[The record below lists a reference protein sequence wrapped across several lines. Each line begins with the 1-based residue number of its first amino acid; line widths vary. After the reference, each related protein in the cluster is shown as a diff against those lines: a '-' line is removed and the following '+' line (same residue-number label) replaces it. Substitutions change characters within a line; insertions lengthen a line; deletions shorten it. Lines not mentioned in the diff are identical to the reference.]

1 MPIHTFYGAG
11 LSSSNVRA
19 AQDRVTS
26 RAGRMSDES
35 FMKSLFGGVVA
46 EGLILPYPEATR
58 GEADEVH
65 AVLDGLRKHS
75 SRIDPARIDRDE
87 AIPSEVRISLAELG
101 IFGLSI
107 PKAHGGAGM
116 RTTPYARVVQEVSA
130 LDSSLGLTLQAHAS
144 LGVTALTE
152 FGTDELKAKL
162 LPRLATGD
170 AIAAFAL
177 AEIGAGSDAGAI
189 QTRAELIDDEYVITG
204 EKAWV
209 TNGGIADVFIVFAR
223 TSPADDGA
231 KPRLTAFV
239 VEIGPGMQGRIT
251 RGDNEP
257 KLGVRGASTTSVT
270 FERVKVPR
278 SNVLGEVGRGFKV
291 AMEVLTM
298 ARLSLATSCLG
309 TTKRLLKMSVDRIA
323 ERKTFGRNIGEFGL
337 VRDKVAQMSSELFAL
352 ESMAYLTTGL
362 VDAGRSDFAIE
373 SAICK
378 VFASETLWRVANESQ
393 QVAAALG
400 YTRTQPWER
409 LLRDARMAMVF
420 EGTNEILR
428 CFIALSGMQAPGLQL
443 AEVSKAMREPIK
455 GFGLLGDFALR
466 KARSALGRE
475 RLSRAHPVLAAE
487 SVCFEEY
494 TSHLAKSVDKV
505 LRRHGKMI
513 AEMQYT
519 QKRIAD
525 VAIDLYAIASV
536 VARTTR
542 AIERRGEEGSRRE
555 IDLASVFVASAKR
568 RMADNIAGMDEND
581 DELRKAIAQ
590 KTCSDGG
597 YPLDVI

>member
-1 MPIHTFYGAG
+1 MA
-11 LSSSNVRA
+11 
-19 AQDRVTS
+19 
-26 RAGRMSDES
+26 DES

-46 EGLILPYPEATR
+46 EGLIIPYPEANR

-65 AVLDGLRKHS
+65 AVLDGLRKLAS
-75 SRIDPARIDRDE
+75 KVDPARIDREE
-87 AIPSEVRISLAELG
+87 AIPAEVRTGLAEIG
-101 IFGLSI
+101 VYGLAI
-107 PKAHGGAGM
+107 PKAQGGAGM
-116 RTTPYARVVQEVSA
+116 RMTPYARVVQELAA
-130 LDSSLGLTLQAHAS
+130 LDSSVALSVQAHES
-144 LGVTALTE
+144 LGVAALNL
-152 FGTDELKAKL
+152 FASDELKARV
-162 LPRLATGD
+162 LPRLAKGD
-170 AIAAFAL
+170 AIASFAL
-177 AEIGAGSDAGAI
+177 AEVGAGSDAGSI
-189 QTRAELIDDEYVITG
+189 QTRAELMDDEYVITG

-209 TNGGIADVFIVFAR
+209 TNGGVADVFIVFAR

-231 KPRLTAFV
+231 KPKLTAFV
-239 VEIGPGMQGRIT
+239 VDAAPGMVGRIL
-251 RGDNEP
+251 RGANEP

-270 FERVKVPR
+270 FDRVRVPKA
-278 SNVLGEVGRGFKV
+278 NVLGEVGRGFKV
-291 AMEVLTM
+291 AMEVLTQ

-309 TTKRLLKMSVDRIA
+309 TAKRLLKMSVDRIA

-362 VDAGRSDFAIE
+362 VDSGRSDFTIE

-400 YTRTQPWER
+400 YTRALPWER

-428 CFIALSGMQAPGLQL
+428 CFIALSGMQGPGLQL
-443 AEVSKAMREPIK
+443 EEVSKAMREPIK

-494 TSHLAKSVDKV
+494 TSHLAKNVDTV

-536 VARTTR
+536 VSRTTR

-568 RMADNIAGMDEND
+568 RMADNIAAMDEND

>member
-1 MPIHTFYGAG
+1 MA
-11 LSSSNVRA
+11 
-19 AQDRVTS
+19 
-26 RAGRMSDES
+26 DES

-46 EGLILPYPEATR
+46 EGLIIPYPEASR
-58 GEADEVH
+58 AEADEVH
-65 AVLDGLRKHS
+65 AVLDGLRKLAPK
-75 SRIDPARIDRDE
+75 IDSAKIDRDE
-87 AIPSEVRISLAELG
+87 SIPSDVRAGLAELG
-101 IFGLSI
+101 AFGLVV

-116 RTTPYARVVQEVSA
+116 RATPYTRIVQEVAA
-130 LDSSLGLTLQAHAS
+130 LDSAVALTLQAHES
-144 LGVTALTE
+144 LGVAALNL
-152 FGTDELKAKL
+152 FGSDDVKARF
-162 LPRLATGD
+162 LPRLAKGE
-170 AIAAFAL
+170 ALAAFAL
-177 AEIGAGSDAGAI
+177 AEVGAGSDAGSI
-189 QTRAELIDDEYVITG
+189 HTRADLDGDDYVISG

-209 TNGGIADVFIVFAR
+209 TNGGVADILVVFAR

-231 KPRLTAFV
+231 KPRLTAFAV
-239 VEIGPGMQGRIT
+239 DVGPGMQGRLV
-251 RGDNEP
+251 RGANEP
-257 KLGVRGASTTSVT
+257 KLGVRGASTTSIT
-270 FERVKVPR
+270 FDRVRVPR
-278 SNVLGEVGRGFKV
+278 ANVLGEVGRGFKV

-309 TTKRLLKMSVDRIA
+309 SAKRLLKLSVDRIA

-362 VDAGRSDFAIE
+362 VDSGRCDFTVE

-378 VFASETLWRVANESQ
+378 VFGSETLWRVANESQ

-400 YTRTQPWER
+400 YTRALPWER

-428 CFIALSGMQAPGLQL
+428 CFIALSGMQGPGLQL
-443 AEVSKAMREPIK
+443 EEVSKAMREPIK
-455 GFGLLGDFALR
+455 GFGLLGEVALR
-466 KARSALGRE
+466 KAKSALGRE

-525 VAIDLYAIASV
+525 IAIDLYAIASV
-536 VARTTR
+536 VSRTTR
-542 AIERRGEEGSRRE
+542 AIERRGEEGARRE

-568 RMADNIAGMDEND
+568 RMADNIAAMDEND

-590 KTCSDGG
+590 KTFSDGG